1 LIHFYKR
8 IKMGPPKFGDLG
20 KQASDV
26 FGKGY
31 HFGLLKLEV
40 KTKTDTGVEFTSG
53 GSSNIE
59 SGKVAGNLETKYKVK
74 DLGLTLTE
82 KWSTDNT
89 LNTTLDVAEKL
100 LPGLKVTLDTSFA
113 PSTGAKSGK
122 LKTEYKHEAATFT
135 ADMDLGL
142 SAINATAVVGHKGW
156 LAGYQTCFDL
166 GKSAI
171 TKNNFGIGYSASD
184 FVLHTSVVN
193 GTDFGGSVYQK
204 VSPKLETGVN
214 LGWSSANSSTSFGI
228 GAKYVLEDG
237 AAIRAKINNK
247 SEIGLGYQ
255 QKLRDGVTVTLS
267 TLVNSANINAGGHK
281 VGVSL
286 EMEA

>member
-1 LIHFYKR
+1 
-8 IKMGPPKFGDLG
+8 MG
-20 KQASDV
+20 
-26 FGKGY
+26 
-31 HFGLLKLEV
+31 
-40 KTKTDTGVEFTSG
+40 
-53 GSSNIE
+53 
-59 SGKVAGNLETKYKVK
+59 ETKYKLA
-74 DLGLTLTE
+74 DLGLTFTE
-82 KWSTDNT
+82 KWNTDNT
-89 LNTTLDVAEKL
+89 LNTNLEVADKL
-100 LPGLKVTLDTSFA
+100 VPGLKLALDTSFA
-113 PSTGAKSGK
+113 PSTGSKSGK

-214 LGWSSANSSTSFGI
+214 LGWSSASSTSSFGI

-281 VGVSL
+281 VGMSL